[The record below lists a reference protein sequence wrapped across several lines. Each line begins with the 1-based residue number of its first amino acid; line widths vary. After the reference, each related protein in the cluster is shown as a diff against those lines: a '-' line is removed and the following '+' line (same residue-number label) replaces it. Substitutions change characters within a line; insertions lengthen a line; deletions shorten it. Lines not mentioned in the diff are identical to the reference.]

1 MYSRTPPTTI
11 VYGTAHKSSDVTVQ
25 NSAQLI
31 TYNSFLSPGKQFVAN
46 IMFNYYDRNNNQ
58 ALDEAELQDVEHR
71 DHLEKL
77 SRFCGLADML
87 TYDDKQED
95 GNISLPEFYNAFGEC
110 LTFSMGV
117 REVII
122 TLNR

>member
-1 MYSRTPPTTI
+1 M
-11 VYGTAHKSSDVTVQ
+11 
-25 NSAQLI
+25 
-31 TYNSFLSPGKQFVAN
+31 AN

-95 GNISLPEFYNAFGEC
+95 GNISLPEFYNAFGEYRR
-110 LTFSMGV
+110 FSVGV
-117 REVII
+117 RDVMI
-122 TLNR
+122 TLDRLHFNCQWKNCTS